1 MNDTSIVLE
10 ARALS
15 VRGPRGVIVEPVDV
29 RVHAGQTLAVVGES
43 GSGKSLTARALT
55 GLLDP
60 ALEATGVVRWGER
73 EFDLS
78 GNVPWPSLRG
88 SAISLLLQD
97 PFTSLSP
104 VHRCGVQIADT
115 VRAVAKRTGRRL
127 SSREVQS
134 IVTDRLREVGL
145 DASVARRYPHELS
158 GGMRQ
163 RVAIAAAIAGDPD
176 VLIADEPTTALDAST
191 QGEVLEVL
199 AALQRERGLG
209 IVLISHDLGVVRG
222 CADDIVVLYAGA
234 VAERGPARVVLD
246 APVHPYTARLLAAE
260 PPLDHRLER
269 LEGIPGSV
277 PSPGQRPEGCAF
289 APRCALA
296 TELCRTDVPQLS
308 AVSRG
313 GVVACHHSSTPL
325 VSDERDRAGT
335 ARTVSFDDAL
345 LEVRGLRA
353 HHGATEILHGVDL
366 AVGPGEIVG
375 VVGESGSGKTTLARC
390 VAGLHVP
397 SDGELTLGGV
407 ALPRRLADRD
417 PRDVQIVFQD
427 PYSAL
432 NPRLTIGEAL
442 REALAVSGRPA
453 SDAAALLESVGLPS
467 KYVGRRP
474 RDLSGGE
481 RQRVAIARAL
491 APRPRLL
498 ICDESV
504 SALDVSVQ
512 AQILA
517 LLLRL
522 RDELG
527 TPVLFIT
534 HDLAVVRQVCDRVVV
549 LRQGAVVETGP
560 VEQVFDEPQHSY
572 TASLLAASEPSLEL
586 KGSRA

>member
-1 MNDTSIVLE
+1 
-10 ARALS
+10 
-15 VRGPRGVIVEPVDV
+15 VIVEPVDLQV
-29 RVHAGQTLAVVGES
+29 RAGRTLAVVGES

-60 ALEATGVVRWGER
+60 ALSASGTVLWGDR
-73 EFDLS
+73 EFDLA
-78 GNVPWPSLRG
+78 GAVPWAGLRG

-104 VHRCGVQIADT
+104 VHRCGTQIADT
-115 VRAVAKRTGRRL
+115 VRALARRRGTRMTGAAIRA
-127 SSREVQS
+127 
-134 IVTDRLREVGL
+134 IVEDRLREVGL
-145 DASVARRYPHELS
+145 DPAVARRYPHELS

-191 QGEVLEVL
+191 QGEVLAVL
-199 AALQRERGLG
+199 AELQERRGLG
-209 IVLISHDLGVVRG
+209 LILISHDLGVVRG
-222 CADDIVVLYAGA
+222 CADEVVVLYAGT
-234 VAERGPARVVLD
+234 VAERGPAGVVLD
-246 APVHPYTARLLAAE
+246 APVHPYTARLLAAD
-260 PPLDHRLER
+260 PPLDHRLAK

-277 PSPGQRPEGCAF
+277 PAPGQRPDGCAF
-289 APRCALA
+289 APRCLLA
-296 TELCRTDVPQLS
+296 TERCRTEAPALEAVP
-308 AVSRG
+308 RG
-313 GVVACHHSSTPL
+313 GVVACHHSRTPL
-325 VSDERDRAGT
+325 VIEERGRA
-335 ARTVSFDDAL
+335 AETVAPAAPGAL
-345 LEVRGLRA
+345 LTVRGLRA
-353 HHGATEILHGVDL
+353 QHGATEILHGVDL
-366 AVGPGEIVG
+366 DVAPREIVG

-390 VAGLHVP
+390 VAGLHAP
-397 SDGELTLGGV
+397 SAGEVSLDGN
-407 ALPRRLADRD
+407 ALARRLADRD

-432 NPRLTIGEAL
+432 NPRLTIGDAL
-442 REALAVSGRPA
+442 REALAVGDRPA
-453 SDAAALLESVGLPS
+453 SDVAELLESVGLPAR
-467 KYVGRRP
+467 YAARRP

-527 TPVLFIT
+527 TPVLVIT
-534 HDLAVVRQVCDRVVV
+534 HDLAVVRQVCDRVLV
-549 LRQGAVVETGP
+549 LRRGEMVESGT
-560 VEQVFDEPQHSY
+560 VSRVFDAPEHPY
-572 TASLLAASEPSLEL
+572 TASLLAASEITAERKEPT
-586 KGSRA
+586 RA

>member
-1 MNDTSIVLE
+1 MTDGQILLS
-10 ARALS
+10 ARGLS
-15 VRGPRGVIVEPVDV
+15 VRGPRGVIVEPVDLEI
-29 RVHAGQTLAVVGES
+29 RAGRTLAVVGES

-60 ALEATGVVRWGER
+60 ALHASGTVAWGAR
-73 EFDLS
+73 EFDLA
-78 GNVPWPSLRG
+78 GPVPWSGLRG

-104 VHRCGVQIADT
+104 VHRCGTQIADT
-115 VRAVAKRTGRRL
+115 VRALARRTGTRL
-127 SSREVQS
+127 TRAAVRK
-134 IVTDRLREVGL
+134 IVDDRLREVGL
-145 DASVARRYPHELS
+145 DPAVARRYPHELS

-191 QGEVLEVL
+191 QGEVLAVL
-199 AALQRERGLG
+199 AELQQRRGLG
-209 IVLISHDLGVVRG
+209 LILISHDLGIVRG
-222 CADDIVVLYAGA
+222 CADEIVVLYAGT
-234 VAERGPARVVLD
+234 VAERGPAREVLD
-246 APVHPYTARLLAAE
+246 APVHPYTARLLAAD
-260 PPLDHRLER
+260 PPLDHRLET

-277 PSPGQRPEGCAF
+277 PAPGQRPAGCAF
-289 APRCALA
+289 APRCTLA
-296 TELCRTDVPQLS
+296 TDRCHVEAPPLD
-308 AVSRG
+308 AVARG
-313 GVVACHHSSTPL
+313 GVVACHHSRTPL
-325 VSDERDRAGT
+325 PFETRGRA
-335 ARTVSFDDAL
+335 AEAVAPAAEPL
-345 LEVRGLRA
+345 LVVRGLRA
-353 HHGATEILHGVDL
+353 RHGATEILHGVDL
-366 AVGPGEIVG
+366 DVGEREIVG

-390 VAGLHVP
+390 VAGLHTP
-397 SDGELTLGGV
+397 SDGEVRLGASPLSPTLAG
-407 ALPRRLADRD
+407 RN

-432 NPRLTIGEAL
+432 NPRLTVGDAL
-442 REALAVSGRPA
+442 REALAVGGRPA
-453 SDAAALLESVGLPS
+453 TDVDELLESVGLPAR
-467 KYVGRRP
+467 YAARRP

-527 TPVLFIT
+527 TPVLVIT
-534 HDLAVVRQVCDRVVV
+534 HDLAVVRQVCDRVLV
-549 LRQGAVVETGP
+549 LRRGEMVETGP
-560 VEQVFDEPQHSY
+560 VARVFDAPEHPYTRSLLVASE
-572 TASLLAASEPSLEL
+572 TASETKDPA
-586 KGSRA
+586 RA